1 MNRSID
7 INCDLGESTKPES
20 WARDAEIMPYIS
32 SCNIACGGHEGNQAS
47 VNASINNALAH
58 NLAIG
63 AHPSYPDKEN
73 FGRKSIS
80 MGELELRKTLWQQ
93 IALIAESCEQHGAKL
108 HHVKPH
114 GALYNDAALDL
125 SLATTIAEV
134 VAQVS
139 GDIKLMGLAESA
151 MKDAAQKVGLEFINE
166 GFMDRNYRANKTLVP
181 RTETKALH
189 GTLEE
194 SLQQALSFAQG
205 KSISTPSGQLLSMKV
220 DSICLHGDN
229 PDAVSIAKQL
239 HQSLT
244 DHNIKI
250 RSGI

>member
-1 MNRSID
+1 MIRSID

-47 VNASINNALAH
+47 VNASIKNALSH

-73 FGRKSIS
+73 FGRKSINMS
-80 MGELELRKTLWQQ
+80 ELELRKTLQLQ
-93 IALIAESCEQHGAKL
+93 IALIAESCNQHGAKL
-108 HHVKPH
+108 FHVKPH

-139 GDIKLMGLAESA
+139 GNIKLMGLADSA
-151 MKDAAQKVGLEFINE
+151 MKEAAHKVGIEFINE
-166 GFMDRNYRANKTLVP
+166 GFMDRNYRSNKTLVP
-181 RTETKALH
+181 RTEPEALH
-189 GTLEE
+189 STLEE
-194 SLQQALSFAQG
+194 SLQQALKFAQG
-205 KSISTPSGQLLSMKV
+205 KPISTPSGQLLSMKV

-229 PDAVSIAKQL
+229 PNAVSIAKQL

-244 DHNIKI
+244 DHNIQI
-250 RSGI
+250 RSGM